1 MSGDDRSV
9 DEETLISVSSSHDA
23 VITPSSGTFI
33 TADMQRALKSE
44 LLKVE
49 VEFLSVSKC

>member
-49 VEFLSVSKC
+49 VFECQ